1 MVPGGVRLIG
11 QQGYEARD
19 KASNR
24 GSRGS
29 KTLLQAIKF
38 AFNGGIRPSGGSNQ
52 GSSMVRCPGVTLVLP
67 GPIIVV
73 NVVLRVAVVLQV

>member
-1 MVPGGVRLIG
+1 MVMK
-11 QQGYEARD
+11 ARD

-29 KTLLQAIKF
+29 PTLLQAIKF
-38 AFNGGIRPSGGSNQ
+38 AFNGRIRPSGGSKIRE
-52 GSSMVRCPGVTLVLP
+52 VLWFDALGVTLVLP